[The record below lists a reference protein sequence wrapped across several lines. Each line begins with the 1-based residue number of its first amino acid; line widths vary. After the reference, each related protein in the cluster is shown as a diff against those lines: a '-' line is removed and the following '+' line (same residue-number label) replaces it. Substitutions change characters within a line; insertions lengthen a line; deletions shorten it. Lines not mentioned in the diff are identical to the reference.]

1 LLLVGFF
8 LFLAWLEK
16 VPVRIAHSHSTDR
29 KTGGVVAAAN
39 HLGLALNRA
48 LARAFSTQ
56 GVGCSA
62 EAGAALFGRHWQKN
76 TKYRLIHCGIDL
88 TPFETVN
95 SLASLRMTLGIE
107 PGAEVIG
114 HVGSFSVVK
123 NHRFLVEVAAR
134 VLQKRADA
142 VMLLVG
148 DGELRPVIEK
158 ACAELGIRRRVIFA
172 GVSSHVPELMRS
184 AMDVFVMPSFHEG
197 LPLVLLEAQAAG
209 LPCMVSDVVS
219 REAMV
224 SEESIRFLPLSA
236 GPEFWADAI
245 VSLLESPP
253 HRRDLLKLM
262 YNSDFNIVT
271 SADQLLPL
279 YNAARIGCPA
289 SAGF

>member
-29 KTGGVVAAAN
+29 ETGGVVTVAN
-39 HLGLALNRA
+39 HLGLVLNRT

-56 GVGCSA
+56 GVSCSA
-62 EAGAALFGRHWQKN
+62 EAGAALFGRRWEEE
-76 TKYRLIHCGIDL
+76 TKYKLIHCGIDL
-88 TPFETVN
+88 TPFEAVN
-95 SLASLRMTLGIE
+95 TPDSLRITLGIE
-107 PGAEVIG
+107 PGAKVIG

-134 VLQKRADA
+134 VLQERADA
-142 VMLLVG
+142 VLLLVG
-148 DGELRPVIEK
+148 DGKLRPAIEK
-158 ACAELGIRRRVIFA
+158 ACAELGISRRVIFA

-209 LPCMVSDVVS
+209 LPCLVSDVVS

-236 GPEFWADAI
+236 GPESWADAI

-253 HRRDLLKLM
+253 HRRDLVKVM

-271 SADQLLPL
+271 SADQLLCL
-279 YNAARIGCPA
+279 YDAARIDCPA
-289 SAGF
+289 SPGF